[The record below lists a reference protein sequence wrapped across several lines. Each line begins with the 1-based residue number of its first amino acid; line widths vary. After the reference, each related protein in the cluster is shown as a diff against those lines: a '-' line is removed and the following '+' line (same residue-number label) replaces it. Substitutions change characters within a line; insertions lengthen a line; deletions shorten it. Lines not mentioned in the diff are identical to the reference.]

1 MAQKHKL
8 KVEKRTVEG
17 KKVKKLRRE
26 GILPGNVYGADFKS
40 TAVQVPYTDFNPIYN
55 EAGETGLIDLQLGE
69 QTIPVLIHNIHQ
81 NFRNEV
87 LHADFFKVNLK
98 EKVKAM
104 IPLEFVGQSPAV
116 SENIGLLEKVMHEV
130 EIEAL
135 PTDLPEHI
143 EVNVDR
149 LAQIDDQITVEGL
162 KVPTEVTV
170 LSDPGQVIVKVGELI
185 TKEAQEEAEAEAAA
199 AEAAK
204 AESAA
209 PEGGEGVSQ
218 AEGEAPAE
226 GGEKSEEASAG
237 EEQKNK
243 AEPSEG

>member
-1 MAQKHKL
+1 MAQKYHL
-8 KVEKRTVEG
+8 KVEKRDVSG
-17 KKVKKLRRE
+17 KEVKKLRRE

-40 TAVQVPYTDFNPIYN
+40 TSVQVPYTDFDPIFK
-55 EAGETGLIDLQLGE
+55 EAGETGLIDLKLGE

-81 NFRNEV
+81 NFRREV

-104 IPLEFVGQSPAV
+104 IPLEFIGESPAV
-116 SENIGLLEKVMHEV
+116 SENIGLLEKVMHEL

-143 EVNVDR
+143 EVDVSG
-149 LAQIDDQITVEGL
+149 LAQIDDQIEVSNL
-162 KVPTEVTV
+162 KVPSEVTV
-170 LSDPGQVIVKVGELI
+170 LSDPGQVVIKVGELV

-204 AESAA
+204 AETPAEGEEGA
-209 PEGGEGVSQ
+209 P
-218 AEGEAPAE
+218 AEGEATE
-226 GGEKSEEASAG
+226 GNDKSEEADNK
-237 EEQKNK
+237 EEKPQ
-243 AEPSEG
+243 EESRS